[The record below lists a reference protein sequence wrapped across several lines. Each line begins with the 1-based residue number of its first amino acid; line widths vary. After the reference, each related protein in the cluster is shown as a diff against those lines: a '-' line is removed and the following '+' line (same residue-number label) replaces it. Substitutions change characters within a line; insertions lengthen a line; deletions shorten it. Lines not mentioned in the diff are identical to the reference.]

1 MGGRR
6 PPCVIAGFAVDSGS
20 HLAELRPVR
29 APATA
34 SRYRCLM
41 LMDEELR
48 QACARY
54 VSGTFAPEDDT
65 LRELRAAIAA
75 EDLPEIYISPD
86 EGRLLQVLLRA
97 VDARRVVEIG
107 SLGGYS
113 AIWMG
118 RALPDGG
125 ELITLEIDPRHAE
138 LARRFIERAGL
149 GDRVEVRVGDAHE
162 LLAPLAEEGPFDAV
176 FIDADK
182 RGYPAYLDWAVENI
196 RRGGLVI
203 GDNALWNG
211 RVVERD
217 AREPDLVAI
226 QEFNRRLA
234 EDPGLVSIIV
244 PTRDGVAV
252 AVVNGV

>member
-1 MGGRR
+1 M
-6 PPCVIAGFAVDSGS
+6 P
-20 HLAELRPVR
+20 
-29 APATA
+29 
-34 SRYRCLM
+34 
-41 LMDEELR
+41 MDEALR

-54 VSGTFAPEDDT
+54 VAETFAPEDDT
-65 LRELRAAIAA
+65 LRELRAAIGA
-75 EDLPEIYISPD
+75 EGLPEIYISPD

-97 VDARRVVEIG
+97 VGARRVLEIG

-118 RALPDGG
+118 RALPEDGM
-125 ELITLEIDPRHAE
+125 LISLEIESRHAE

-149 GDRVEVRVGDAHE
+149 SDRVEVRVGDAHE
-162 LLAPLAEEGPFDAV
+162 LLEGLDDEVPFDAV

-182 RGYPAYLDWAVENI
+182 RGYPAYLDWAVEHV
-196 RRGGLVI
+196 RSGGLII

-211 RVVERD
+211 RVVEQD
-217 AREPDLVAI
+217 AEDPDVIAI
-226 QEFNRRLA
+226 QKFNRRMA
-234 EDPGLVSIIV
+234 TDPNLVSIIV